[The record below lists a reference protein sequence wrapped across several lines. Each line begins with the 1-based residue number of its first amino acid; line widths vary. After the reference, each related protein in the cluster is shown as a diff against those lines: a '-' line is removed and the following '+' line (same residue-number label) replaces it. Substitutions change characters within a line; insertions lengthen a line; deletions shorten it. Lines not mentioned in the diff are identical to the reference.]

1 MYKEALYYLT
11 KVYKFNKNNKDIL
24 KHIGITLFNLE
35 SYRKAAGIFNNI
47 KKHIQG
53 DIDAL
58 LAYAKS
64 LSKMNQDHLA
74 LEIANKIKQKD
85 GMIYEALLITSEIHS
100 KNKEL
105 DKLEQN
111 IKEIIKVKPDLPK
124 KIFLELFYNLG
135 ELQIS
140 VENYQKAT
148 EAFTKVEDIDPNY
161 KKLKKN

>member
-1 MYKEALYYLT
+1 
-11 KVYKFNKNNKDIL
+11 
-24 KHIGITLFNLE
+24 
-35 SYRKAAGIFNNI
+35 
-47 KKHIQG
+47 
-53 DIDAL
+53 
-58 LAYAKS
+58 
-64 LSKMNQDHLA
+64 
-74 LEIANKIKQKD
+74 
-85 GMIYEALLITSEIHS
+85 MIYEALLITSEIHS